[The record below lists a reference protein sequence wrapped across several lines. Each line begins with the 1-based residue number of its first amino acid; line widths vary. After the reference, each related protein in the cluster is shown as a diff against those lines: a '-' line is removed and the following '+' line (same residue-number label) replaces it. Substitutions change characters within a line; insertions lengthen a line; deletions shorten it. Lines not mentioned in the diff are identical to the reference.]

1 MKNYDK
7 KEKQILFKLISLF
20 AIIALIIIIAG
31 YFYYKSYENQYL
43 TGIKQQLTAI
53 ADLKEGELV
62 QWRKE
67 RLGNANVFYK
77 NIV

>member
-7 KEKQILFKLISLF
+7 KGKQILFKLISLF

-43 TGIKQQLTAI
+43 TGIKQQLKSGSGTLMYFTRI
-53 ADLKEGELV
+53 L
-62 QWRKE
+62 
-67 RLGNANVFYK
+67 Y
-77 NIV
+77 